1 MKADRASGLIFSPPK
16 LSTPGDSLVFSS
28 GVRDDNPARNLNV
41 FNYFLPNRRDMVY
54 TLAYLEPIALA
65 LKGKKERSY
74 RMDEDRHCWC
84 CRSAGR
90 ELRSIIHSGPCFF
103 LFYYYY
109 LTGFLDSIHCWLMSA
124 TPFRH
129 TTLTHDTQETAS
141 CFHYGHTRWR
151 KFQKKT
157 TSTAKRQSRSAT
169 PRLLYIF
176 LTDGLDPIT
185 STHHQ

>member
-1 MKADRASGLIFSPPK
+1 
-16 LSTPGDSLVFSS
+16 
-28 GVRDDNPARNLNV
+28 
-41 FNYFLPNRRDMVY
+41 
-54 TLAYLEPIALA
+54 
-65 LKGKKERSY
+65 
-74 RMDEDRHCWC
+74 MDEDRHCWC

-90 ELRSIIHSGPCFF
+90 EATERELRSIIHSGPF

-109 LTGFLDSIHCWLMSA
+109 HRTGFLDSIHCWLMSA

-129 TTLTHDTQETAS
+129 TDA
-141 CFHYGHTRWR
+141 HTRHTGNGQLLPLR
-151 KFQKKT
+151 THSVEEISKKKT

-185 STHHQ
+185 SDIMGPTRNVLRLERSSRLKQIGNPTNEISLVHDIQLYSD